1 MLANIALIESIF
13 ASLTS
18 LCLRLTLEF
27 FRYSTKKPIP
37 TPVQIPFIFCNNY
50 QRTPLECPLI
60 LWRINRDFLAPKLA
74 LCDRPGRGD
83 NSQDCR
89 LFRPFKSLLFSVI
102 IIKGHRLVS
111 FDIMAEKSG
120 FPRTKACALRQ
131 AGAGRQFTGLSPFP
145 PVQIPFIF
153 CNNYQRTPLGC
164 PLILWRRNRDL
175 NPSYAINVLLP

>member
-1 MLANIALIESIF
+1 MRFYKKI
-13 ASLTS
+13 T
-18 LCLRLTLEF
+18 RL
-27 FRYSTKKPIP
+27 
-37 TPVQIPFIFCNNY
+37 NY
-50 QRTPLECPLI
+50 
-60 LWRINRDFLAPKLA
+60 
-74 LCDRPGRGD
+74 
-83 NSQDCR
+83 
-89 LFRPFKSLLFSVI
+89 LFRLVLCTFLFTFSAVTDSVLVGKQPPFYIKSATKITCKHRFNWKYFCLFNLSVSPSLLLNFSDTPQKNLFPRLFKSLLFSVI

-120 FPRTKACALRQ
+120 FPRTKAYALRQ

-153 CNNYQRTPLGC
+153 CDNYQRTPLGC